1 MISLKQLMEE
11 IKEIFMV
18 DEILKAYLY
27 ENKIEFVDYTSPVDL
42 ENGDKLDDFY
52 GNLCTLYIDKDNKI
66 STIENPSINLITPVN
81 IKALRF
87 LTNLIGQEIEAYDQY
102 PKLPSIRE
110 LDCKEL

>member
-11 IKEIFMV
+11 IKETLMV

-81 IKALRF
+81 INALRF
-87 LTNLIGQEIEAYDQY
+87 LTNLIGQEIEDYDQY